1 MKTVK
6 VEFYCGK
13 EQLPMHYFE
22 AMQIFSHIFGM
33 PEVFCGE
40 AGLDENAYL
49 RVYGKD
55 DSLSDICTVYE
66 INIEKAISDVKAAD
80 RLFCDGLLDV
90 SNENLLKRYLYKVLS
105 EVYGY
110 ESPWGCM
117 TGVRPTKI
125 VNKLYSMGF
134 SREDVKSHFKAFY
147 LMSEKKAELALK
159 TTDVQNPF
167 IETQKKEPRKAGF
180 YVGIPF
186 CPTRCTYCSFAASPI
201 GQYKKRVDEYL
212 DVLEREIKD
221 TLDLVGDKFI
231 IESVYIGGGTPTAL
245 NARQLERLLDM
256 LAPLTSRD
264 SVIEFALEAG
274 RPDSIDEEKLAIAKA
289 AGVSRISVNPQT
301 MNEKTL
307 ERIGRK
313 HTTEDTIKAFELARK
328 AGFENINMDLIA
340 GLPGESVEDFMHT
353 LDIIEKLSPDS
364 LTVHTLS
371 IKRASELRYDDN
383 EKASLRADVTGVMTE
398 KASELAGKLGMQPFY
413 MYRQKNQLG
422 NHENVCYCRPGCESP
437 YNIHIMEEDQTIIA
451 CGCGAVS
458 KFVSAEGN
466 IVRSFNMK
474 GVPEYLE
481 RYDVMMGRKK
491 ECLETI

>member
-1 MKTVK
+1 VGPGEFLNINVFTALFTLLNTVVLFLVLKKFLFKPVMKMIADRQQ
-6 VEFYCGK
+6 E
-13 EQLPMHYFE
+13 
-22 AMQIFSHIFGM
+22 I
-33 PEVFCGE
+33 
-40 AGLDENAYL
+40 
-49 RVYGKD
+49 D
-55 DSLSDICTVYE
+55 DMY
-66 INIEKAISDVKAAD
+66 AAAD
-80 RLFCDGLLDV
+80 QD
-90 SNENLLKRYLYKVLS
+90 K
-105 EVYGY
+105 
-110 ESPWGCM
+110 
-117 TGVRPTKI
+117 
-125 VNKLYSMGF
+125 
-134 SREDVKSHFKAFY
+134 
-147 LMSEKKAELALK
+147 
-159 TTDVQNPF
+159 Q
-167 IETQKKEPRKAGF
+167 Q
-180 YVGIPF
+180 
-186 CPTRCTYCSFAASPI
+186 ASQLR
-201 GQYKKRVDEYL
+201 GEY
-212 DVLEREIKD
+212 
-221 TLDLVGDKFI
+221 
-231 IESVYIGGGTPTAL
+231 
-245 NARQLERLLDM
+245 
-256 LAPLTSRD
+256 
-264 SVIEFALEAG
+264 
-274 RPDSIDEEKLAIAKA
+274 EEKLAIAKA

-313 HTTEDTIKAFELARK
+313 HTTEDTVKAFELARK
-328 AGFENINMDLIA
+328 AGFKNINMDLIA

-383 EKASLRADVTGVMTE
+383 EKASLRADVTGIMTE
-398 KASELAGKLGMQPFY
+398 KASQLARKLGMQPFY

-481 RYDVMMGRKK
+481 RYDVMMSRKK